1 MGVLPTMLRITL
13 NGEAR
18 EVAAPCSVADLLD
31 LLGLDRRKVAV
42 ERNLEIVP
50 RSTYAETRLA
60 AGDALEIVHFIGG
73 G

>member
-1 MGVLPTMLRITL
+1 MQLTI

-18 EVAAPCSVADLLD
+18 DVTGAADLAALVTG
-31 LLGLDRRKVAV
+31 LGLDPRKVAI

-50 RSTYAETRLA
+50 RSLYGQTALA
-60 AGDALEIVHFIGG
+60 DGDRIEIVHFIGG

>member
-1 MGVLPTMLRITL
+1 MRLFV

-18 EVAAPCSVADLLD
+18 EVGGSTTVEALVA
-31 LLGLDRRKVAV
+31 LLGLDRRKLAV

-50 RSTYAETRLA
+50 RSAFGATLLA
-60 AGDALEIVHFIGG
+60 DGDRIEIVAFVGG

>member
-1 MGVLPTMLRITL
+1 MQLTV

-18 EVAAPCSVADLLD
+18 RFEGVATIAALVRA
-31 LLGLDRRKVAV
+31 LGLETRKLAV

-50 RSTYAETRLA
+50 RSAYAATALA
-60 AGDALEIVHFIGG
+60 DGDRIEIVAFVGG